1 MLTAIAAI
9 AANGTIGLNG
19 TMPWPKLPEDMRN
32 FKAITMGPPCIM
44 GRKTY
49 DSIGRPLE
57 GRKSI
62 VLTRDDSYTN
72 RLVSTAY
79 SVEYALSLVRGLDAF
94 VIGGAEIYRAFLPHC
109 GRMILTILDASY
121 EGDTVFPEYDV
132 KEWRRISVKVS
143 RSFKTEVWVR

>member
-32 FKAITMGPPCIM
+32 FKAITMGHPCIM

-62 VLTRDDSYTN
+62 VLTRDNSYTN